1 MHRYMVNQ
9 QEPPFKSIVPMI
21 QVSWNLMWFFLQQ
34 EEGAGGSEGGGG
46 GGGETFGG
54 SDGRPSGDEETGVAR
69 APVSQGSCRAVY
81 GDHKKNNVA
90 TPLKKKN
97 AKTFFFT
104 PHYKWVSQ
112 TTCYVF
118 LRSWRLKLA
127 IFGFFSVTTHSMLY
141 WLHPFL
147 FFIHP
152 SEIFWVRC
160 CRCCKRTWGGWI
172 RWWRSVPGWEGRS

>member
-1 MHRYMVNQ
+1 
-9 QEPPFKSIVPMI
+9 
-21 QVSWNLMWFFLQQ
+21 MWFFLQQ

-69 APVSQGSCRAVY
+69 APVSQGSCAVY

-104 PHYKWVSQ
+104 PHYK
-112 TTCYVF
+112 
-118 LRSWRLKLA
+118 
-127 IFGFFSVTTHSMLY
+127 
-141 WLHPFL
+141 
-147 FFIHP
+147 
-152 SEIFWVRC
+152 
-160 CRCCKRTWGGWI
+160 
-172 RWWRSVPGWEGRS
+172 